1 MADYIPPGSLPPGP
15 RLLTREDVQA
25 KVNAALVEGFR
36 LQDLIF
42 SRDEKDIAE
51 RRKLF
56 KDNPEEVRHQLQF
69 FFRYLDRVWP
79 ARILHETVNPQRK
92 RISPE
97 DIAALK
103 LTPEQLRKLA
113 GIEEIDAE

>member
-15 RLLTREDVQA
+15 RLLTKEDVQA
-25 KVNAALVEGFR
+25 KVNAALVKGFKF
-36 LQDLIF
+36 QDMLF
-42 SRDEKDIAE
+42 SDKEEDIEE

-56 KDNPEEVRHQLQF
+56 KDHPEEVRHQLQF
-69 FFRYLDRVWP
+69 FFKYLDRVWP
-79 ARILHETVNPQRK
+79 QKILHQTIDGPRK

-113 GIEEIDAE
+113 GIEEMDAE

>member
-1 MADYIPPGSLPPGP
+1 MADYIPPGSSPPGP

-25 KVNAALVEGFR
+25 KVNAALVEGFI

-42 SRDEKDIAE
+42 SRNEKDIEE
-51 RRKLF
+51 RRRLF
-56 KDNPEEVRHQLQF
+56 KENPEEVRHQLQF
-69 FFRYLDRVWP
+69 FFKYLDRVWP
-79 ARILHETVNPQRK
+79 QKILHQTIDGPRK

>member
-15 RLLTREDVQA
+15 KLLTREDVQA
-25 KVNAALVEGFR
+25 KVNAALVKGFKF
-36 LQDLIF
+36 QDMLY
-42 SRDEKDIAE
+42 SDKEEDIEE

-56 KDNPEEVRHQLQF
+56 KEHPEEVRYQVQF
-69 FFRYLDRVWP
+69 FFKWVDRVWP
-79 ARILHETVNPQRK
+79 QKVLHESMDKPRK

-113 GIEEIDAE
+113 GIEVIDAE